1 MFSGI
6 LSYVGGGNV
15 LVVKSFQ
22 TLYRSV
28 VLNIVKRSTEFIQT
42 RGGKMGGRVH
52 VADMSPKL
60 IMYW

>member
-1 MFSGI
+1 M
-6 LSYVGGGNV
+6 
-15 LVVKSFQ
+15 LVVAVFLVDKGFN
-22 TLYRSV
+22 TLCRSV
-28 VLNIVKRSTEFIQT
+28 VLNIVNRSGEFIQT